1 MSATLGSAIVEVLDR
16 VTSDETLAQ
25 QRQEW
30 TRYYFGDTTP
40 GAAMQA
46 WLDACRR
53 VREECATSLQGH
65 PALGDPDV
73 GAVEHREVSPLE
85 ELDIES

>member
-1 MSATLGSAIVEVLDR
+1 
-16 VTSDETLAQ
+16 
-25 QRQEW
+25 
-30 TRYYFGDTTP
+30 
-40 GAAMQA
+40 MQA